1 MQQHAATCP
10 PTSGTGPGAEATT
23 AATPATD
30 FRDGTSAYIGIDPD
44 AGPDCAAV
52 ATVHVTHDTVT
63 VTATI
68 TMGQRHSVSQ
78 RWQRRRGPGLGWA
91 LIEGP
96 REFVDAEDRISTELG
111 EYLDRL
117 TFPFELANMLPRSR
131 TAGAAAA
138 IAEAAQEVARG

>member
-10 PTSGTGPGAEATT
+10 PTSGTGPGAEANT
-23 AATPATD
+23 AATAATD
-30 FRDGTSAYIGIDPD
+30 FRAGVSAYIGIDPD

-52 ATVHVTHDTVT
+52 DTVT

-91 LIEGP
+91 LLEGP

-117 TFPFELANMLPRSR
+117 AFPFELANMLPRSR